1 MKTERFKM
9 SELTLTPTPAIVQCW
24 ECKTEFPVFSEQG
37 GWLYFTRRGSAW
49 CWHSGV
55 SCPCCG
61 AGELWKYDTAERL
74 AAAKRKTQE
83 RNLIEES
90 EADRLRADNAGLSLR
105 LKDALAQVALLQAD
119 LRRAEARRDDA
130 IREAAELK
138 QQVLRV
144 TVRTPA
150 TCEQCGKSFQQPP
163 TGRRAR
169 FCSSLCRLHFFR
181 QTKRKE
187 TKRIE

>member
-1 MKTERFKM
+1 MNTLIDVP
-9 SELTLTPTPAIVQCW
+9 EL
-24 ECKTEFPVFSEQG
+24 
-37 GWLYFTRRGSAW
+37 
-49 CWHSGV
+49 
-55 SCPCCG
+55 
-61 AGELWKYDTAERL
+61 
-74 AAAKRKTQE
+74 
-83 RNLIEES
+83 
-90 EADRLRADNAGLSLR
+90 DRLRHETARQQAEITR
-105 LKDALAQVALLQAD
+105 LAREVTLLLAE

-138 QQVLRV
+138 QQVLRLA
-144 TVRTPA
+144 VRTPA

-187 TKRIE
+187 TN